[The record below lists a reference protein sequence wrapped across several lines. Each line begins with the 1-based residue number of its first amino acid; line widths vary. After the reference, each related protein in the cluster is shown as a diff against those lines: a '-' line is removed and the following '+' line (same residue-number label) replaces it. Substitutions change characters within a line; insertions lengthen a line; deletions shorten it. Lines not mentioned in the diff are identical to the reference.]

1 MIGIHHITDRAGT
14 LVAVLG
20 LTALA
25 GCFGVGGPDAL
36 PPLASAKVNGVQ
48 YRVDAV
54 DSGTSSG
61 VAQSPLDLAG
71 AGSGWVVSRADGK
84 PMTVADEQGAYRA
97 FAVHCK
103 GLIGP
108 GSLSQHQ
115 GKSVY
120 RFRECTE

>member
-1 MIGIHHITDRAGT
+1 MIGIHNIADRAGT

-25 GCFGVGGPDAL
+25 GCFGVGGPDAP
-36 PPLASAKVNGVQ
+36 PPLASAQVNGVA

-54 DSGTSSG
+54 EAGISSG

-71 AGSGWVVSRADGK
+71 AGSGWVVSRTDGK
-84 PMTVADEQGAYRA
+84 PMTAADEQGAYRA

-120 RFRECTE
+120 RFRECAE

>member
-1 MIGIHHITDRAGT
+1 MTGIHSITDRAGT

-20 LTALA
+20 LTALT
-25 GCFGVGGPDAL
+25 GCFGIGGPDGP
-36 PPLASAKVNGVQ
+36 PPLATAQVNGVQ

-54 DSGTSSG
+54 EAGAASG

-84 PMTVADEQGAYRA
+84 PMTSADEQGAYRA
-97 FAVHCK
+97 FAAHCK

-108 GSLSQHQ
+108 GNLSQHQ

-120 RFRECTE
+120 RFRECNE